1 MSGWR
6 SWPPEVLEREYS
18 PSSTVPGGYARFVR
32 LWADGTERARR
43 LAGARLDVPYGP
55 GPDDL
60 LDLYRPVGAPGD
72 RPPLVVF
79 LHGGYWQEVSK
90 AESGFAAPGLAAAG
104 IALAVPEYTLAPR
117 VSVRE
122 IVDQTTG
129 AVRWL
134 TDHAPELGLDRD
146 RVVLAGHSAGAQLAF
161 MAALAVPPGTVT
173 GLVLL
178 GGVFDLEP
186 LVHTRINDALGL
198 DEAEARGLSP
208 LRLVRPGLPPALVI
222 LGTGETDEFRRQS
235 REFAAAYAAAGNEVA
250 HLEVDGRHHFDLPL
264 DLGDAATELG
274 ARTMRLART
283 GRLPGGPTL

>member
-6 SWPPEVLEREYS
+6 SWPPEVLGREYS

-32 LWADGTERARR
+32 LWADGTQRARR
-43 LAGARLDVPYGP
+43 LAGARIDVPYGP

-60 LDLYRPVGAPGD
+60 LDLYLPVGAPDG
-72 RPPLVVF
+72 PPLVVF

-90 AESGFAAPGLAAAG
+90 AESGFAAPGLVAAG

-117 VSVRE
+117 ASVRE
-122 IVDQTTG
+122 IVEQTTR

-134 TDHAPELGLDRD
+134 ADHAPELGVDGD

-186 LVHTRINDALGL
+186 VVHTPINDALGL
-198 DEAEARGLSP
+198 DEAEARTLSP
-208 LRLVRPGLPPALVI
+208 VRLVRPGLPPALVI

-235 REFAAAYAAAGNEVA
+235 REFAAAFAAAGNEVA
-250 HLEVDGRHHFDLPL
+250 RLEVEGRHHFDLPL
-264 DLGDAATELG
+264 ELGDAATELG
-274 ARTMRLART
+274 MRTTRLARS
-283 GRLPGGPTL
+283 GRL